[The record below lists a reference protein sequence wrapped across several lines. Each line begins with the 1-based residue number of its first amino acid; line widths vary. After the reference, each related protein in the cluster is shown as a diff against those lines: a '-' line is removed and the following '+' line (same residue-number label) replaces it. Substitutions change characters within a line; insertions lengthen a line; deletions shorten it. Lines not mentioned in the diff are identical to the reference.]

1 MTKQITVA
9 LVDAFTTIPGKGNR
23 AGVVLDATG
32 LSAAEMQA
40 IAKLVNVSET
50 AFMIPAPE
58 SEDHEL
64 HVRYF
69 TPATEVP
76 ICGHATIGAHYA
88 RAVSL
93 GLGETTVVARIGTG
107 TLPVDITSED
117 GRLKIVMTQ
126 GDVIFTPPYDQE
138 TSGRILS
145 ALGLSPLDTVPGL
158 PLQEVSTGHSKVM
171 VPIDSVEKLDTL
183 SPDMTALAAMSQA
196 VGCNG
201 FFVFTLNSEF
211 DSCLTSGRMFAPAI
225 GIDEDPV
232 TGNGNGPCGAY
243 LARYGLLPN
252 GPKTVYRGR
261 QGVAMGKEGEMEITV
276 HSDQGRPVRI
286 QVAGTA
292 VEAGTMNIETYSGE
306 SHEVI
311 AREVETE

>member
-1 MTKQITVA
+1 MTKQISVL
-9 LVDAFTTIPGKGNR
+9 LVDAFTTTPGKGNR

-58 SEDHEL
+58 SEEYEL

-76 ICGHATIGAHYA
+76 TCGHATIGAHYA

-93 GLGETTVVARIGTG
+93 GLSETTVVARIGAG
-107 TLPVDITSED
+107 ILPVDITSED

-126 GDVIFTPPYDQE
+126 GDVIFTPPYDE
-138 TSGRILS
+138 ATSDRILS
-145 ALGLSPLDTVPGL
+145 ALGLSRSDTIPGL

-171 VPIDSVEKLDTL
+171 VPINSIETLDAL
-183 SPDMTALAAMSQA
+183 APDMIALAAMSQRI
-196 VGCNG
+196 GCNG
-201 FFVFTLNSEF
+201 FFVFTLNSEVDF
-211 DSCLTSGRMFAPAI
+211 CLTSGRMFAPAI
-225 GIDEDPV
+225 GIEEDPV

-243 LARYGLLPN
+243 LARYGLLPT

-276 HSDQGRPVRI
+276 HGDHGRPVRVQI
-286 QVAGTA
+286 AGTA
-292 VEAGTMNIETYSGE
+292 VEAGTMVIETYFGE
-306 SHEVI
+306 NHEVV
-311 AREVETE
+311 ARKVETK